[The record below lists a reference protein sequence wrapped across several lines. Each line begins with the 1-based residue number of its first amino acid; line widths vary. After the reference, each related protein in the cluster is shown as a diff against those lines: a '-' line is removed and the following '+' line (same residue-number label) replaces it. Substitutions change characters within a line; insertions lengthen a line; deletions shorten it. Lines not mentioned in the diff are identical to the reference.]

1 MRWILDHNLQK
12 KCEWLHPSDSHLN
25 SQLHFARWHGVII
38 KEYLLTSSVFYWSF
52 IIWWTVLKFYILVGL
67 SFLWRKRLNW
77 KELNLHLPILQNDNI
92 VKWQRQKRQPAIK
105 SLLEIPNRA
114 RFQITLSKFQFS
126 QSGSFIW
133 LKRRYIVPRVNAFK
147 CNSGRCKDTATK
159 FKFPFEAHTIFHI
172 SNLIVYDSC
181 QCKRM

>member
-1 MRWILDHNLQK
+1 MY
-12 KCEWLHPSDSHLN
+12 
-25 SQLHFARWHGVII
+25 FAQWHGVMPDI
-38 KEYLLTSSVFYWSF
+38 YWQAVYFYCRFLVFCWCF
-52 IIWWTVLKFYILVGL
+52 ILVGL

-126 QSGSFIW
+126 QSGSLI
-133 LKRRYIVPRVNAFK
+133 LLRRRNNVPRVNTFLAK
-147 CNSGRCKDTATK
+147 CNSDRCKDTSTK
-159 FKFPFEAHTIFHI
+159 FKFPFEAQKI
-172 SNLIVYDSC
+172 SHFSP
-181 QCKRM
+181 